1 MSIIQ
6 NKSQHYDAIGIGIGV
21 FNLSLA
27 ALLQKNDSLK
37 YKFFEQRKEFAWH
50 EGMLLDNAK
59 LQVNFLKDLASCVDP
74 SNPYT
79 FLAYLSD
86 QDRLYQFLNRKK
98 NIVSRLEFNDYFK
111 WASKRIRGLQFED
124 KVIDITFNSDRF
136 NVVTETGN
144 YTSKHIIVGT
154 GIKPHIPKSCEQLL
168 GDCFFHNYQFSEYA
182 KNMNFTD
189 KRVAIIGGGQSG
201 AEIFDT
207 LISQKN
213 TPEEIIWASKRIN
226 FQSLEDGCFDNEFY
240 TPYYVEYFHKLPKS
254 IREKKIMLQQMT
266 SDGITQDLADEIYN
280 KLYEIKYLASRN
292 VKFEL
297 SPNHT
302 LAHVKKC
309 GNQYLITL
317 LDQDLDTL
325 VTHLVDI
332 VILATGYQSNIL
344 SCLGKIF
351 PEVKNHTD
359 LLINSDY
366 SINWEHSK
374 TNKIFVQNGAKHT
387 HGVADPNLS
396 LAAWR
401 NAIIINSLSG
411 SFIYKTSIKNHIIG
425 RSTTKSASHNLALVN
440 SL

>member
-1 MSIIQ
+1 MSIIRS
-6 NKSQHYDAIGIGIGV
+6 KSQHYDAIGIGIGV

-27 ALLQKNDSLK
+27 ALLQKNKSLK
-37 YKFFEQRKEFAWH
+37 FKFFEQSKAFAWH

-79 FLAYLSD
+79 FLAYLAD

-111 WASKRIRGLQFED
+111 WASKRIDGLQFGD
-124 KVIDITFNSDRF
+124 KVIDITFNFDRF
-136 NVVTETGN
+136 NVVTEMGN

-154 GIKPHIPKSCEQLL
+154 GIKPYIPKGCEQFL
-168 GDCFFHNYQFSEYA
+168 GNNFFHNYKFNQHA
-182 KNMNFTD
+182 KNLDFSN

-207 LISQKN
+207 LISKKN
-213 TPEEIIWASKRIN
+213 IPEEVIWASKRIN

-240 TPYYVEYFHKLPKS
+240 TPYYVEYFHKLPESLRK
-254 IREKKIMLQQMT
+254 KKIALQQMT
-266 SDGITQDLADEIYN
+266 SDGITQELADEIYN
-280 KLYEIKYLASRN
+280 KLYEIKYLGSRN
-292 VKFEL
+292 LKFEL

-302 LAHVKKC
+302 LAHIEKC

-317 LDQDLDTL
+317 LDQDLDML
-325 VTHLVDI
+325 VTHLVDV

-344 SCLGKIF
+344 SCLGNVL
-351 PEVKNHTD
+351 PDVKNHTD

-374 TNKIFVQNGAKHT
+374 LTKF
-387 HGVADPNLS
+387 L
-396 LAAWR
+396 
-401 NAIIINSLSG
+401 
-411 SFIYKTSIKNHIIG
+411 YKMGQSIPMVWQILI
-425 RSTTKSASHNLALVN
+425 
-440 SL
+440 